1 MPDPL
6 KLEILAYAP
15 TAFFQCRHCELVLSQ
30 AGFSR
35 GIRSDQFL
43 TGLPDDRHREYAAV
57 SSWVA
62 RLVEAHGNRIS
73 VEVIDVASLRGFWK
87 SLRHRIHRYP
97 AVIVSGCET
106 FTGTDLAGAEAAV
119 ARHLSTDALA

>member
-1 MPDPL
+1 MPAPL

-15 TAFFQCRHCELVLSQ
+15 TAFFHCRHCELMLSQ

-43 TGLPDDRHREYAAV
+43 TGLPADRHREYAAV
-57 SSWVA
+57 YSWVD
-62 RLVEAHGNRIS
+62 RLAEAHGDRIS
-73 VEVIDVASLRGFWK
+73 VEVIDVASVRGFWK

-106 FTGTDLAGAEAAV
+106 FTGTDLVGAEAAV
-119 ARHLSTDALA
+119 ARRLSANPFA